1 MRTAGEIKRSVKNFA
16 NSIYNFNFRLSGEVL
31 VAHLQ
36 ASEGNKKIEQLN
48 SALNKEKEL
57 RIEAEEMFTA
67 RQKIFDVYSLR
78 YESKF
83 R

>member
-1 MRTAGEIKRSVKNFA
+1 MTSL
-16 NSIYNFNFRLSGEVL
+16 SRLGGEVL

-36 ASEGNKKIEQLN
+36 ASESHKKIERLN
-48 SALNKEKEL
+48 SALNKEKL
-57 RIEAEEMFTA
+57 RKLEAEDMLRA
-67 RQKIFDVYSLR
+67 RQKIFDVYAFR

>member
-1 MRTAGEIKRSVKNFA
+1 M
-16 NSIYNFNFRLSGEVL
+16 L

-36 ASEGNKKIEQLN
+36 VTESNKKIERLN
-48 SALNKEKEL
+48 STLNKEKEL
-57 RIEAEEMFTA
+57 RIEAEEMLKA
-67 RQKIFDVYSLR
+67 RQKVFDVYSFR